1 MLDCLFPTD
10 KEAFRASPSQAGDVL
25 IHTSEVLLIHIIL
38 ETANCLSHTFQQLY
52 YKVISELK

>member
-25 IHTSEVLLIHIIL
+25 IRTPEVLLIHIIL

-52 YKVISELK
+52 